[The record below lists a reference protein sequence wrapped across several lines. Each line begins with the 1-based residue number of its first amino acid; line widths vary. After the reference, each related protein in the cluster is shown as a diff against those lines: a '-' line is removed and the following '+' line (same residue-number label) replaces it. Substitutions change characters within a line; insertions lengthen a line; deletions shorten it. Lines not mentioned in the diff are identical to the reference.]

1 VSSDFKG
8 NPASAIFDA
17 LSTMVIDDNLIKVLA
32 WYDNEWGYSC
42 RLADLVVYKR
52 QVIKSITTR
61 IQNRFNVSV
70 AEVDNQNLWQL
81 ATLGVACVSNHRRH
95 ADETLANVVKF
106 IIQNYPDVEL
116 LSSEIETFP

>member
-1 VSSDFKG
+1 MHVSVCQIELRLPENQSLKG
-8 NPASAIFDA
+8 
-17 LSTMVIDDNLIKVLA
+17 
-32 WYDNEWGYSC
+32 
-42 RLADLVVYKR
+42 KR